1 MTDGRIGERVS
12 GVLLSEMEW
21 CSAASHSIPTALPPS
36 MIHTIAIHL
45 ALNGDQDTASPPF

>member
-1 MTDGRIGERVS
+1 MTDGRIGEHVS

-21 CSAASHSIPTALPPS
+21 RSAASHSIPTALPPS